1 MSMKSLWLDRPPIT
15 VAEQPPFEAGATYDD
30 IVVGAGLT
38 GLTTALLLVRAGRR
52 VALLEARSIGAVTTG
67 NTTAKLSLLQGTRLS
82 SILASASTATA
93 SAYVEGNREGR
104 DWLLRYCVDH
114 GVPVQRRDAY
124 TYAGTRDGREAVRRE
139 YEAARSLGL
148 EVTFE
153 DDAGLPF
160 ESHGAVRLA
169 DQGQFDPMDVLEALT
184 RDFTARGGLL
194 YEGVRVQ
201 GVDARKPARVKTT
214 KGDVFAEHVIL
225 ATGIPILDRG
235 LYFAKLTPQRSY
247 ALAYRVP
254 GAIPSGMYVTAD
266 EPTRSLRTTPDP
278 AGSGELLVVGGNGHE
293 VGRHASPQSQ
303 VDDLEAWTTTHF
315 PGAERT
321 HAWSAQDYESHNEIP
336 FVGWLPRAHGR
347 AFVATGYSKWG
358 MTNAV
363 AAAIRLSAE
372 ILGGNLPW
380 ADQLGHRITRPQSLV
395 EGAIA
400 NLKVGAEATRGW
412 VAAELG
418 SLPDAPPAEGEGVV
432 GSDGGKPVAV
442 CTVGGIT
449 RTVSA
454 VCSHLGG
461 IVTWNDAERSWD
473 CPLHGSRYSADG
485 TLLEGPAT
493 SDLAPRG

>member
-15 VAEQPPFEAGATYDD
+15 ITDPVPFEAGATYDD

-38 GLTTALLLVRAGRR
+38 GLTTALLLQRAGRR
-52 VALLEARSIGAVTTG
+52 VAVLEARTIGAVTTG

-82 SILASASTATA
+82 RILAAASEDTAR
-93 SAYVEGNREGR
+93 AYVEGNREGR
-104 DWLLRYCVDH
+104 DWLLRYCGDH
-114 GVPVQRRDAY
+114 GVQVQRRDAF
-124 TYAGTRDGREAVRRE
+124 TYAGTPDGREAVQRE
-139 YEAARSLGL
+139 YEAALSLGL
-148 EVTFE
+148 DVTFE
-153 DDAGLPF
+153 SDAGLPF
-160 ESHGAVRLA
+160 ETYGAVRLP
-169 DQGQFDPMDVLEALT
+169 DQGQFDPMDVLAALAE
-184 RDFTARGGLL
+184 DFAARGGGIF
-194 YEGVRVQ
+194 EGVRVQ
-201 GVDARKPARVKTT
+201 GVDARKPARAKTT
-214 KGDVFAEHVIL
+214 KGEVFAEHVIL

-254 GAIPSGMYVTAD
+254 GAIPAGMYVSAD
-266 EPTRSLRTTPDP
+266 TPTRSLRTTPDP
-278 AGSGELLVVGGNGHE
+278 AGAGELLIVGGNGHE
-293 VGRHASPQSQ
+293 VGRHASPQAQ
-303 VDDLEAWTTTHF
+303 IDDLEAWTTATF

-321 HAWSAQDYESHNEIP
+321 HAWSAQDYDSHNEVP

-363 AAAIRLSAE
+363 AAAVRLSAE

-380 ADQLGHRITRPQSLV
+380 AQQLGHRITRPQSIV

-418 SLPDAPPAEGEGVV
+418 SLPDSPPAEGDGVV
-432 GSDGGKPVAV
+432 GSDGAAPVAV
-442 CTVGGIT
+442 CTVGGVT

-454 VCSHLGG
+454 VCPHLGG

-473 CPLHGSRYSADG
+473 CPLHGSRFAADG
-485 TLLEGPAT
+485 ELLEGPAT
-493 SDLAPRG
+493 SGLTPRG